1 MGRPKEWLPIA
12 GEPMLL
18 HVVHRVAARSP
29 IVVVSAAEAQPLP
42 PLPHSVE
49 VVRDPVADRG
59 PLQGLA
65 TGLEALI
72 DRVEWAYV
80 TASDAPFLQPR
91 WIDRLLEFSED
102 VELVMPHVEG
112 RDHPLSAL
120 YRPGPACVA
129 AATLLR
135 ADRLRLGSL
144 RDLLRTRVIP
154 ADVLNEV
161 DPEFDTLRNAND
173 PAEYRSILDR
183 IAGDG
188 PSSIR

>member
-65 TGLEALI
+65 TGLAALI

-120 YRPGPACVA
+120 YRPGPASA
-129 AATLLR
+129 AATTLLR